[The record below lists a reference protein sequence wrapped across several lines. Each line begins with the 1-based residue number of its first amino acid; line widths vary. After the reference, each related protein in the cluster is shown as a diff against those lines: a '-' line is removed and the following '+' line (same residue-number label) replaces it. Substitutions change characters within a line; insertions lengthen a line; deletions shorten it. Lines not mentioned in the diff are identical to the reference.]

1 MSVELIN
8 KIILRIDLKI
18 IQLSENKLNM
28 IIKNI
33 NINKINNTFN
43 NNNHN
48 NNNNNKNNIFI

>member
-1 MSVELIN
+1 MSGELIN

-33 NINKINNTFN
+33 NINKINNSFN
-43 NNNHN
+43 NINH

>member
-1 MSVELIN
+1 MSGELIN

-48 NNNNNKNNIFI
+48 NNNNKNNIFI